1 MKVRARA
8 RTARRGGA
16 ASLRLPFGLVR
27 SPSGSKKARGAG
39 ASASAA
45 GQTHADGVGGRRD
58 VEARRDVV
66 ERGAAGVYVEHLMRM
81 NRLLARAVRGAQDTN
96 RELVAMG
103 SRILAL
109 HEAGEREPAAA
120 RVDLASSLTAAA
132 QAWAPQTPSY
142 SPVANGGMQHAG
154 GTVYYCTT
162 TQEESE
168 RGATDASESDTAPA
182 LVSPTAME
190 DTVGNTVGDSAGEAA
205 GVARLAQPAPPAG
218 DRHAGQAASTAG
230 GGSGIGSWRAGAA
243 GAEEAARSVARA
255 TLMGGGPAAVCLL
268 VSMMPRALLAEA
280 AQHQGGRQKSVVV
293 DCEAWGRHF
302 EQDIAAAWGTP
313 VIVARLCELRRTVQR
328 AVDGASARLVYA
340 AFRREA
346 KRLQA
351 DAQSGGSVEARVVES
366 GPRARV
372 RDSTAGRQ
380 PHDGEGA
387 VQETA
392 AGENRSF
399 YMTELRRPPQVATV
413 VAEQDVTEVTITAVA
428 APVETPA
435 AKRRRRRQRRGRAYL
450 PRGRGA
456 VERPGSV

>member
-66 ERGAAGVYVEHLMRM
+66 GAARVYVEHLMRM

-205 GVARLAQPAPPAG
+205 GVARAPAPAAKLPKRKAAPVPAVAPARAAPPPPRAAPPPPRAALSPPQPAPPPQQQPAPPSAEPPALSPGQLVRISGLSQRAELNGRTAIVVQWEGG
-218 DRHAGQAASTAG
+218 DLRRYTVELAAPFTNG
-230 GGSGIGSWRAGAA
+230 
-243 GAEEAARSVARA
+243 
-255 TLMGGGPAAVCLL
+255 L
-268 VSMMPRALLAEA
+268 
-280 AQHQGGRQKSVVV
+280 GRVVRKLKLHPGNV
-293 DCEAWGRHF
+293 
-302 EQDIAAAWGTP
+302 AAA
-313 VIVARLCELRRTVQR
+313 
-328 AVDGASARLVYA
+328 
-340 AFRREA
+340 
-346 KRLQA
+346 
-351 DAQSGGSVEARVVES
+351 
-366 GPRARV
+366 
-372 RDSTAGRQ
+372 
-380 PHDGEGA
+380 
-387 VQETA
+387 
-392 AGENRSF
+392 
-399 YMTELRRPPQVATV
+399 
-413 VAEQDVTEVTITAVA
+413 
-428 APVETPA
+428 
-435 AKRRRRRQRRGRAYL
+435 
-450 PRGRGA
+450 
-456 VERPGSV
+456 PG